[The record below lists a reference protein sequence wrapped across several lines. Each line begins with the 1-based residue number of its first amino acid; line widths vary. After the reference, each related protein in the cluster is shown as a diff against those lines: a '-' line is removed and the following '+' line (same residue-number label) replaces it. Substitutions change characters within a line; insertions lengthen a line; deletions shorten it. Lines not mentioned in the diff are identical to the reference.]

1 MKRPLLFTAAAVTL
15 PLFAAMTASAQAGPP
30 QAEMA
35 TETSTVEGVNKII
48 LVGDSTTATGNGWG
62 PMFCAHH
69 TTHPTACLNLARNG
83 RSSGSYRAE
92 GLWDVALNEMK
103 VAGYGTVFVLI
114 GFGHNDQPGKP
125 GRSTDLKSEFPA
137 NMRRYV
143 REAREAGAVPVLF
156 TPLTRR
162 LFRDG
167 EVERDLDPWAEA
179 IRQIAAETDTPLV
192 DLNGRSTQIVQAMG
206 PSVQNLL
213 AEIPAPPQVAA
224 AAAIDGETLPS
235 ATGRPTPAPVPDTLR
250 VAKMTWVYDYTH
262 LGEFGGKLF
271 AAVMADELA
280 SEVPEM
286 RRLLRP

>member
-1 MKRPLLFTAAAVTL
+1 MKPA
-15 PLFAAMTASAQAGPP
+15 LFAAIACMAPAVAMAQSAPP
-30 QAEMA
+30 AAEMA
-35 TETSTVEGVNKII
+35 TETSIVEGVNKII

-92 GLWDVALNEMK
+92 GLWDIALGEMK
-103 VAGYGTVFVLI
+103 VGGYGTVFALI

-125 GRSTDLKSEFPA
+125 GRSTDLESEFPA
-137 NMRRYV
+137 NMKRYV
-143 REAREAGAVPVLF
+143 QEARAAGAVPVLF

-162 LFRDG
+162 LFNG
-167 EVERDLDPWAEA
+167 GKVERDLDPWAEA
-179 IRQIAAETDTPLV
+179 IRKVAAETDTPLI
-192 DLNGRSTQIVQAMG
+192 DLNTRSTEIVQALG
-206 PSVQNLL
+206 PSVQNLT
-213 AEIPAPPQVAA
+213 AEIPAPAEVAA

-235 ATGRPTPAPVPDTLR
+235 ATGRPTPAPVPSDLR
-250 VAKMTWVYDYTH
+250 VARMTWVYDYTH

-286 RRLLRP
+286 RKLLRP

>member
-1 MKRPLLFTAAAVTL
+1 MMKIAFAAAAVL
-15 PLFAAMTASAQAGPP
+15 AVPAAALAQSGPP
-30 QAEMA
+30 RAEMA
-35 TETSTVEGVNKII
+35 TETSSVEGVNKII

-92 GLWDVALNEMK
+92 GLWDIALNEMK
-103 VAGYGTVFVLI
+103 VGGYGTTFVLI

-125 GRSTDLKSEFPA
+125 GRSTDLETEFPA

-143 REAREAGAVPVLF
+143 QEARAAGAVPILF

-162 LFRDG
+162 LFKDG
-167 EVERDLDPWAEA
+167 EVERDLDPWAKA
-179 IRQIAAETDTPLV
+179 IREITAETGTPLV
-192 DLNGRSTQIVQAMG
+192 DLNARSTAIVQAMG
-206 PSVQNLL
+206 PSVQNLT
-213 AEIPAPPQVAA
+213 AEIPPPAEVAA

-235 ATGRPTPAPVPDTLR
+235 ATGRATPAPVPDDLR
-250 VAKMTWVYDYTH
+250 VAKMNWVYDYTH

-280 SEVPEM
+280 SEVPEI
-286 RRLLRP
+286 RKLLRP